1 MYLNFYGLQKK
12 PFNPTPDPKFL
23 YLTPSH
29 REALAQ
35 ILYGVQE
42 GKGFIVLTGEVG
54 TGKTT
59 LIQTLLRRQDPKT
72 EVAFIFNSKLP
83 FDALV
88 EYMLRDFGITENLAT
103 QSQRLF
109 ALNNFLI
116 ERRRAGRNTVLIID
130 EAQNLDAAALEQV
143 RLLSN
148 FETPT
153 DKLLQIFL
161 AGQPELQ
168 AKLDLPELRQLKQR
182 ISLRCVIRPLTQAET
197 RDYIQHRLHIAG
209 GRRADIF
216 TDAAVSRIA
225 RHAGGIP
232 RIVNTVCDHA
242 LLFGY
247 AEQKRRIDRDTI
259 DQVIAYIEQGAR
271 PGHNGTWSGAGRS
284 GWSLV
289 KAPFQWLTGALAAL
303 LLLGFMLVALR
314 LHALGGI
321 SLEVESYVVDA
332 MRSMIGVFTM
342 FLQTAT
348 RLASSLW
355 TR

>member
-1 MYLNFYGLQKK
+1 MYLNFYGLEKK
-12 PFNPTPDPKFL
+12 PFNPTPDQKFL

-59 LIQTLLRRQDPKT
+59 LIQTLLRRLGEKT
-72 EVAFIFNSKLP
+72 QVAYIFNSKLP

-103 QSQRLF
+103 ISQRLF

-116 ERRRAGRNTVLIID
+116 ERRRAGENTVLIID
-130 EAQNLDAAALEQV
+130 EAQNLDPPALEQV

-148 FETPT
+148 FETAT

-168 AKLDLPELRQLKQR
+168 SKLDLPELRQLKQR
-182 ISLRCVIRPLTQAET
+182 ISLRCVIRPLTAEET
-197 RDYIQHRLHIAG
+197 RDYIQHRLRIAG
-209 GRRADIF
+209 GRRNDIF
-216 TDAAVSRIA
+216 SDGAVNRIT
-225 RHAGGIP
+225 RYSGGIP
-232 RIVNTVCDHA
+232 RLVNIVCDHA

-247 AEQKRRIDRDTI
+247 AEQKRRIDEETI
-259 DQVIAYIEQGAR
+259 EQVIAYVEQGER
-271 PGHNGTWSGAGRS
+271 PQKRVQTEAPARS

-289 KAPFQWLTGALAAL
+289 KAPFHWISGALATL
-303 LLLGFMLVALR
+303 LLLIGIFLALR
-314 LHALGGI
+314 FNAMEDF
-321 SLEVESYVVDA
+321 SLQVEGYIVEVLRSVFSLFA
-332 MRSMIGVFTM
+332 MFV
-342 FLQTAT
+342 
-348 RLASSLW
+348 
-355 TR
+355 

>member
-1 MYLNFYGLQKK
+1 MYLNFYGLKLK

-23 YLTPSH
+23 YLTSSH

-59 LIQTLLRRQDPKT
+59 LIQTLLRRLDERT

-83 FDALV
+83 FEALV
-88 EYMLRDFGITENLAT
+88 EYMLRDFGIMDNLSS

-109 ALNNFLI
+109 ALNSFLI
-116 ERRRAGRNTVLIID
+116 DRRRAGQNTVLIID
-130 EAQNLDAAALEQV
+130 EAQNLDPPALEQV

-161 AGQPELQ
+161 SGQPELQ

-182 ISLRCVIRPLTQAET
+182 IALRSVIRPLTADET
-197 RDYIQHRLHIAG
+197 CDYVQHRLKIAG
-209 GRRADIF
+209 ARNADIF
-216 TDAAVSRIA
+216 TDAALGRIA
-225 RHAGGIP
+225 KYARGIP
-232 RIVNTVCDHA
+232 RLVNIVCDHS

-247 AEQKRRIDRDTI
+247 AEQKRRIDAETVDE
-259 DQVIAYIEQGAR
+259 VVGYLEQGER
-271 PGHNGTWSGAGRS
+271 PQRKPALGRAGWRM
-284 GWSLV
+284 V
-289 KAPFQWLTGALAAL
+289 KAPLHWLSGALAAVL
-303 LLLGFMLVALR
+303 VLGLVFFVLRLGALEDFSLQVEGAVIEALR
-314 LHALGGI
+314 SLFSAL
-321 SLEVESYVVDA
+321 A
-332 MRSMIGVFTM
+332 A
-342 FLQTAT
+342 FLQESVRFRFTSFLT
-348 RLASSLW
+348 
-355 TR
+355 

>member
-1 MYLNFYGLQKK
+1 MYLNFYGLKLK

-23 YLTPSH
+23 YLTSSH

-59 LIQTLLRRQDPKT
+59 LIQTLLRRLDEKT

-88 EYMLRDFGITENLAT
+88 EYMLRDFGITDNLSS

-109 ALNNFLI
+109 ALNGFLI
-116 ERRRAGRNTVLIID
+116 ERRRAGQNTLLIID
-130 EAQNLDAAALEQV
+130 EAQNLDPPALEQV

-161 AGQPELQ
+161 SGQPELQ

-182 ISLRCVIRPLTQAET
+182 IALRSVIRPLTADET
-197 RDYIQHRLHIAG
+197 CDYVQHRLRIAG
-209 GRRADIF
+209 ARTDNIF
-216 TDAAVSRIA
+216 TDAALVRISRYA
-225 RHAGGIP
+225 RGIP
-232 RIVNTVCDHA
+232 RLVNIVCDHSM
-242 LLFGY
+242 LFGY
-247 AEQKRRIDRDTI
+247 AEQKRRIDAETV
-259 DQVIAYIEQGAR
+259 DQVVAYLEQGER
-271 PGHNGTWSGAGRS
+271 PERKSAPAWSGR
-284 GWSLV
+284 WRMV
-289 KAPFQWLTGALAAL
+289 RAPFHWLSGALAAA
-303 LLLGFMLVALR
+303 LVLALVLIVLRLTALEDISFQLESAVAEALR
-314 LHALGGI
+314 
-321 SLEVESYVVDA
+321 S
-332 MRSMIGVFTM
+332 VFGT
-342 FLQTAT
+342 
-348 RLASSLW
+348 LASFLREFVRFRFSSFIQ
-355 TR
+355 

>member
-1 MYLNFYGLQKK
+1 MYLNFYRLKLK

-23 YLTPSH
+23 YMTPSH

-42 GKGFIVLTGEVG
+42 CKGFIVLTGEVG

-59 LIQTLLRRQDPKT
+59 LIQTLLRRLDENT

-88 EYMLRDFGITENLAT
+88 EYMLTDFGITESLNS

-109 ALNNFLI
+109 ALNRFLI
-116 ERRRAGRNTVLIID
+116 ERRRAGKNTVLIID
-130 EAQNLDAAALEQV
+130 EAQNLDPPALEQV

-182 ISLRCVIRPLTQAET
+182 ISLRSIIRPLTTEET
-197 RDYIQHRLHIAG
+197 CDYVQHRLRIAG
-209 GRRADIF
+209 APTADIF
-216 TDAAVSRIA
+216 TDAALGRIA
-225 RHAGGIP
+225 RYAHGIP
-232 RIVNTVCDHA
+232 RLVNIVCDHS

-247 AEQKRRIDRDTI
+247 AEQKRRIDADTI
-259 DQVIAYIEQGAR
+259 DQVVAYLEQGERPQQKPALAR
-271 PGHNGTWSGAGRS
+271 
-284 GWSLV
+284 GWRMV
-289 KAPFQWLTGALAAL
+289 KAPLNWISGALTAMFFIAFL
-303 LLLGFMLVALR
+303 FVALR
-314 LHALGGI
+314 LGALEDF
-321 SLEVESYVVDA
+321 SLHMESAVVTA
-332 MRSMIGVFTM
+332 LRSVFSAFSA
-342 FLQTAT
+342 FLQD
-348 RLASSLW
+348 LV
-355 TR
+355 

>member
-1 MYLNFYGLQKK
+1 MYLNFYGLEKK

-59 LIQTLLRRQDPKT
+59 LIQTLLRRLDEKT
-72 EVAFIFNSKLP
+72 EVAYIFNSKLP

-88 EYMLRDFGITENLAT
+88 EYMLRDFGITEDLT
-103 QSQRLF
+103 SLPQRLF

-116 ERRRAGRNTVLIID
+116 ERRRAGQNTVLIID
-130 EAQNLDAAALEQV
+130 EAQNLDPPALEQV

-148 FETPT
+148 FETAT

-168 AKLDLPELRQLKQR
+168 SKLDLPELRQLKQR
-182 ISLRCVIRPLTQAET
+182 ISLRCIIRPLTAEET
-197 RDYIQHRLHIAG
+197 RDYIQHRLRIAG
-209 GRRADIF
+209 GRRNDIF
-216 TDAAVSRIA
+216 SDAALHRIT
-225 RHAGGIP
+225 RYAGGIP
-232 RIVNTVCDHA
+232 RLVNIVCDHA

-247 AEQKRRIDRDTI
+247 AEQKRRIDEDTI
-259 DQVIAYIEQGAR
+259 DQVIAYIEQGER
-271 PGHNGTWSGAGRS
+271 PRQRTAKVSRLGRS
-284 GWSLV
+284 GWSVV
-289 KAPFQWLTGALAAL
+289 KAPLHWISGALATL
-303 LLLGFMLVALR
+303 LLLTVLFLALR
-314 LHALGGI
+314 FNAMEDL
-321 SLEVESYVVDA
+321 SLQVEGYIVEVLRSVFSLFA
-332 MRSMIGVFTM
+332 MFV
-342 FLQTAT
+342 
-348 RLASSLW
+348 
-355 TR
+355 

>member
-1 MYLNFYGLQKK
+1 MYLNFYGLKQK
-12 PFNPTPDPKFL
+12 PFNPTPDPRFL

-59 LIQTLLRRQDPKT
+59 LIQTLLRRLDERT
-72 EVAFIFNSKLP
+72 EAAFIFNSKLP
-83 FDALV
+83 FEAIV
-88 EYMLRDFGITENLAT
+88 EYMLRDFGITDSLLT
-103 QSQRLF
+103 QSQQLF

-116 ERRRAGRNTVLIID
+116 ERRRAGQNTLLIID
-130 EAQNLDAAALEQV
+130 EAQNLDTSALEQV

-168 AKLDLPELRQLKQR
+168 VKLDLPELRQLKQR
-182 ISLRCVIRPLTQAET
+182 IALRSVIRQLTPDET
-197 RDYIQHRLHIAG
+197 YDYVHHRLRIAG
-209 GRRADIF
+209 GRTDIF
-216 TDAAVSRIA
+216 TDAALNRIA
-225 RHAGGIP
+225 KYARGTP
-232 RIVNTVCDHA
+232 RLVNIVCDHS

-259 DQVIAYIEQGAR
+259 DQVVAYLEQGER
-271 PGHNGTWSGAGRS
+271 PQQTQRRSRS
-284 GWSLV
+284 GWRMAR
-289 KAPFQWLTGALAAL
+289 APLNWLSGALAAVFL
-303 LLLGFMLVALR
+303 IGAVFFALR
-314 LHALGGI
+314 LNGVEDF
-321 SLEVESYVVDA
+321 SLQMEGYIVEMV
-332 MRSMIGVFTM
+332 RSLFSIFAA
-342 FLQTAT
+342 FLQEFVHSTGAESI
-348 RLASSLW
+348 L
-355 TR
+355 

>member
-1 MYLNFYGLQKK
+1 MYLNFYGLKLK

-59 LIQTLLRRQDPKT
+59 LIQTLLRRLDETT

-83 FDALV
+83 FEALV
-88 EYMLRDFGITENLAT
+88 EYMLRDFGINESMNS

-109 ALNNFLI
+109 ALNSFLI
-116 ERRRAGRNTVLIID
+116 ERRRAGQNTVLIID
-130 EAQNLDAAALEQV
+130 EAQNLDPPALEQV

-182 ISLRCVIRPLTQAET
+182 IALRSIIRPLTADET
-197 RDYIQHRLHIAG
+197 CDYVQHRLRIAG
-209 GRRADIF
+209 VRNGDIF
-216 TDAAVSRIA
+216 TDAALGRVA
-225 RHAGGIP
+225 RYARGIP
-232 RIVNTVCDHA
+232 RLVNIVCDHS

-247 AEQKRRIDRDTI
+247 AEQKRRIDAETV
-259 DQVIAYIEQGAR
+259 DQVVAYLEQGER
-271 PGHNGTWSGAGRS
+271 PRRRPTIGQAAGWRRMR
-284 GWSLV
+284 
-289 KAPFQWLTGALAAL
+289 APFHWLSRALAAVFFL
-303 LLLGFMLVALR
+303 AFVFIVLRLGALDDFSLQVESAIVEALR
-314 LHALGGI
+314 SVFSALAAFAH
-321 SLEVESYVVDA
+321 ESV
-332 MRSMIGVFTM
+332 RFTSAR
-342 FLQTAT
+342 FFV
-348 RLASSLW
+348 
-355 TR
+355 

>member
-1 MYLNFYGLQKK
+1 MYLNFYGLEKK

-59 LIQTLLRRQDPKT
+59 LIQTLLRRLDEKT
-72 EVAFIFNSKLP
+72 EVAYIFNSKLP

-88 EYMLRDFGITENLAT
+88 EYMLRDFGITENFT
-103 QSQRLF
+103 SVSQRLF

-116 ERRRAGRNTVLIID
+116 ERRRAGQNTVLIID
-130 EAQNLDAAALEQV
+130 EAQNLDPPALEQV

-148 FETPT
+148 FETAT

-168 AKLDLPELRQLKQR
+168 SKLDLPELRQLKQR
-182 ISLRCVIRPLTQAET
+182 ISLRCVIRPLTTEET
-197 RDYIQHRLHIAG
+197 RDYVQHRLRIAG
-209 GRRADIF
+209 GRRNDIF
-216 TDAAVSRIA
+216 SDTALNRIA
-225 RHAGGIP
+225 RYAGGIP
-232 RIVNTVCDHA
+232 RLVNIVCDHA

-247 AEQKRRIDRDTI
+247 AEQRRRIDEDTI
-259 DQVIAYIEQGAR
+259 QQVIAYIEQGERPQQRAKWTPPKNAR
-271 PGHNGTWSGAGRS
+271 WSF
-284 GWSLV
+284 V
-289 KAPFQWLTGALAAL
+289 KAPFHWISGALATL
-303 LLLGFMLVALR
+303 LLLGFIFLALR
-314 LHALGGI
+314 FNAMEDF
-321 SLEVESYVVDA
+321 SLQVESYIVEVLRSVFSLFA
-332 MRSMIGVFTM
+332 MF
-342 FLQTAT
+342 A
-348 RLASSLW
+348 
-355 TR
+355 

>member
-1 MYLNFYGLQKK
+1 MYLNFYGLERK

-59 LIQTLLRRQDPKT
+59 LIQTLLRRLDEKT
-72 EVAFIFNSKLP
+72 EVAYIFNSKLP
-83 FDALV
+83 FEALV
-88 EYMLRDFGITENLAT
+88 EYMLRDFGISENFA
-103 QSQRLF
+103 SMPQRLF

-116 ERRRAGRNTVLIID
+116 ERRRTGQNTVLIID

-148 FETPT
+148 FETAT
-153 DKLLQIFL
+153 EKLLQIFL

-168 AKLDLPELRQLKQR
+168 HKLDLPELRQLKQR
-182 ISLRCVIRPLTQAET
+182 ISLRCVIRPLTTDET
-197 RDYIQHRLHIAG
+197 RDYIQHRLRIAG
-209 GRRADIF
+209 GRRVDIF
-216 TDAAVSRIA
+216 SDAALHRIT
-225 RHAGGIP
+225 RYAGGIP
-232 RIVNTVCDHA
+232 RLVNIVCDHA

-247 AEQKRRIDRDTI
+247 AEQKRRIDQDTI
-259 DQVIAYIEQGAR
+259 DQVIAYVEQGAR
-271 PGHNGTWSGAGRS
+271 PEQPRNGRFGG

-289 KAPFQWLTGALAAL
+289 KAPFHWISGALATL
-303 LLLGFMLVALR
+303 LLLTFVFLAFRLNAMEGLSLHVENYIVEVLR
-314 LHALGGI
+314 SVFSI
-321 SLEVESYVVDA
+321 FA
-332 MRSMIGVFTM
+332 MIT
-342 FLQTAT
+342 
-348 RLASSLW
+348 
-355 TR
+355 

>member
-1 MYLNFYGLQKK
+1 MYLNFYGLKLK

-23 YLTPSH
+23 YLTSSH

-59 LIQTLLRRQDPKT
+59 LIQTLLRRLDEKT

-88 EYMLRDFGITENLAT
+88 EYMLRDFGITDNLSS

-109 ALNNFLI
+109 ALNGFLI
-116 ERRRAGRNTVLIID
+116 ERRRAGQNTLLIID
-130 EAQNLDAAALEQV
+130 EAQNLDPPALEQV

-161 AGQPELQ
+161 SGQPELQ

-182 ISLRCVIRPLTQAET
+182 IALRSVIRPLTADET
-197 RDYIQHRLHIAG
+197 CDYVQHRLRIAG
-209 GRRADIF
+209 ARTDNIF
-216 TDAAVSRIA
+216 TDAALGRIVRYA
-225 RHAGGIP
+225 RGIP
-232 RIVNTVCDHA
+232 RLVNIVCDHS

-247 AEQKRRIDRDTI
+247 AEQKRRIDAETV
-259 DQVIAYIEQGAR
+259 DQVVAYLEQGER
-271 PGHNGTWSGAGRS
+271 PQRKPALGRV
-284 GWSLV
+284 GWRMV
-289 KAPFQWLTGALAAL
+289 KAPLHWLSGALAAL
-303 LLLGFMLVALR
+303 LVLTLVLIVLKFAALEEISLQVESAVVEALR
-314 LHALGGI
+314 SVFSAL
-321 SLEVESYVVDA
+321 A
-332 MRSMIGVFTM
+332 
-342 FLQTAT
+342 
-348 RLASSLW
+348 ASFQEFVGFRFSSFVP
-355 TR
+355 